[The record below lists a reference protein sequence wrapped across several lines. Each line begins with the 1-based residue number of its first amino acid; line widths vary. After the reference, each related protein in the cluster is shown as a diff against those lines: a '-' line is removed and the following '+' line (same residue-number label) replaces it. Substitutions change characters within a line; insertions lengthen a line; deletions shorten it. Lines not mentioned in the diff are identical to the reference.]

1 MVRVPRMS
9 VLVVLDGAT
18 EAARYLLAG
27 AFYGL
32 VVGAA
37 AYGAIKGAGSLAG
50 AGLPA
55 LTAIVFDDRE
65 AQKPVV
71 ITPAAASPAVK
82 RENQAALATVGRF
95 ATLNLEGASK
105 LSEAN

>member
-1 MVRVPRMS
+1 MVRVPRLS

-32 VVGAA
+32 IVGAA
-37 AYGAIKGAGSLAG
+37 GYGAIKGAGSLAG

-55 LTAIVFDDRE
+55 LTAIVFDEEE

-71 ITPAAASPAVK
+71 PTPAAVSPAVK
-82 RENQAALATVGRF
+82 RENQAARATVGRF
-95 ATLNLEGASK
+95 ATLNLEGAEKVSA
-105 LSEAN
+105 AN